1 MDSALSIVLL
11 VICILLLIANFRDI
25 KKSHKQDG

>member
-1 MDSALSIVLL
+1 MDSALSIGLL